1 MRSARCNA
9 ALFEDWHDLQ
19 AIARPEVTPTV
30 EIFRAA
36 FVMNVRLPL

>member
-19 AIARPEVTPTV
+19 AIARPEVT
-30 EIFRAA
+30 RRLLKSS
-36 FVMNVRLPL
+36 VRRL